1 MELWG
6 VNSLESTSEFS
17 DFSLD
22 VVELLFELLECFAVD
37 VDKLHGCSVFEVDQ
51 MQLQWSGSQL
61 RPFIE

>member
-1 MELWG
+1 
-6 VNSLESTSEFS
+6 
-17 DFSLD
+17 
-22 VVELLFELLECFAVD
+22 